1 MALRNSLR
9 HRRRT
14 ALTLGLL
21 AAGGAMFLAALNTA
35 EAWKK
40 EIAEVYLRRHYDV
53 EIRLNRA
60 EPLDVVLPLLG
71 RIEGVRKVEAWGF
84 APAAFVRP
92 GVADVVRTYPDG
104 GHGSFVMLAPPPSTT
119 LIDYPVIAGRWLEA
133 QDTDAVV
140 LNRLAIAQAPDVK
153 VGSRIALSLGGRA
166 TTWRVA
172 GIVEEIGSSA
182 AAYVADAS
190 FARAAGIPGR
200 AAMFRIVTTSRTP
213 AARLA
218 AIRSIERDL
227 DAAGM
232 SVAVAIPLAELR
244 TAIGEHILVLI
255 SSLLAMAA
263 LMAVVGALGLTSTMS
278 VSVVE
283 RTREFGVMHA
293 IGAGPRQV
301 RRIVMAEGVF
311 IGALSWPAA
320 AALGVLLSALV
331 GREVGM
337 LAFKVTLPLVMSPTA
352 LFGWLAIVVVLAAA
366 ATALPAWRASRLS
379 VREAL
384 AHV

>member
-1 MALRNSLR
+1 
-9 HRRRT
+9 
-14 ALTLGLL
+14 
-21 AAGGAMFLAALNTA
+21 
-35 EAWKK
+35 
-40 EIAEVYLRRHYDV
+40 
-53 EIRLNRA
+53 
-60 EPLDVVLPLLG
+60 
-71 RIEGVRKVEAWGF
+71 
-84 APAAFVRP
+84 
-92 GVADVVRTYPDG
+92 
-104 GHGSFVMLAPPPSTT
+104 MLAPPPSTT